1 VDWHRVPSLSALR
14 AFEAAARLS
23 SLSKAAA
30 ELNVTHAAIAQ
41 HVRSLEAEFATS
53 LLTRQGRGVVA
64 TPEGRELAASLQ
76 TGFLTIAEGVE
87 ALRNTRALRPL
98 NISTTPSFATNWLM
112 PRIGD
117 FWRQHPDIA
126 ININPSPNLVNL
138 RADGFDLGI
147 RFGRGDWPGLT
158 SEMLTDGNFC
168 VVANPSLIAGRKV
181 TCVADLTDFTWLAED
196 FLKERFG
203 LLQNEGIDPA
213 TLNIKLLHTSALVD
227 SGIRSGL
234 GIGIMPSSL
243 VQRDVETG
251 QLVKICTLSQ
261 EGFGYHIVTLPDRA
275 PKGLRELTRWLRIQA
290 EQK

>member
-1 VDWHRVPSLSALR
+1 MDWNRLPSLSALR

-23 SLSKAAA
+23 SFSKAAA

-41 HVRSLEAEFATS
+41 HVRALEAEFATS
-53 LLTRQGRGVVA
+53 LITRQGRGVVA
-64 TPEGRELAASLQ
+64 TDEGRDLATALQ

-87 ALRNTRALRPL
+87 TLRSTRAQRPL

-117 FWRQHPDIA
+117 FWALHPDIA
-126 ININPSPNLVNL
+126 LNINPSADLVDL

-147 RFGRGDWPGLT
+147 RFGRGGWPGVT
-158 SEMLTDGNFC
+158 SELLTDGNFW
-168 VVANPSLIAGRKV
+168 VVANPSLIADRDA
-181 TCVADLTDFTWLAED
+181 TCVAELTDLTWLAED

-203 LLQNEGIDPA
+203 LLENEGVDPA

-234 GIGIMPSSL
+234 GIGIMPRSL
-243 VQRDVETG
+243 VERDVTAG
-251 QLVKICTLSQ
+251 NLVKICTLSQ
-261 EGFGYHIVTLPDRA
+261 EGFGYHMITLPDRA
-275 PKGLRELTRWLRIQA
+275 PKGLRELTKWLRSQA
-290 EQK
+290 RTA